1 MGLMGG
7 VPLQTA
13 AATSAP
19 MPAHTPEQASPPAVA
34 ALPAK
39 EKPTKE
45 PPAAEPATAPAQTP
59 KEEIASQRE
68 VVAAPP
74 AAALATG
81 VVQGGV
87 ELRSAANEQSK
98 ILGDFE
104 GRTRVEVLEKN
115 GDWCRVRG
123 ARPRG
128 WRGTGPI
135 TVRPELPPGASPT
148 ESRET
153 LVPRGI
159 LVTLQPAANTQI
171 LARWA
176 PAAGA
181 RKPPPAKAGASG
193 KGPDEILLQPIAGT
207 AKKRPP
213 TPFTH
218 KAHYD
223 TYSVACATCHHA
235 VKALGN
241 KEPPQKTCGDAGCHT
256 ADQCNNQVVP
266 AKNKACPFFEDA
278 FHSNCIECHRAQSG
292 PTKCA
297 ECHSG

>member
-1 MGLMGG
+1 LAA
-7 VPLQTA
+7 PAFSCAHA
-13 AATSAP
+13 AA
-19 MPAHTPEQASPPAVA
+19 PA
-34 ALPAK
+34 
-39 EKPTKE
+39 
-45 PPAAEPATAPAQTP
+45 
-59 KEEIASQRE
+59 
-68 VVAAPP
+68 

-115 GDWCRVRG
+115 ADWCRVRAALLPKG
-123 ARPRG
+123 SVEGWVRTAAISSQPQTVSAPRASS
-128 WRGTGPI
+128 T
-135 TVRPELPPGASPT
+135 TAKAASPPASAASEKPT
-148 ESRET
+148 K
-153 LVPRGI
+153 
-159 LVTLQPAANTQI
+159 PAAS
-171 LARWA
+171 
-176 PAAGA
+176 
-181 RKPPPAKAGASG
+181 KPPPAKAGASG

-278 FHSNCIECHRAQSG
+278 FHANCIECHRAQSG